1 MLLDEVASQT
11 EEFHTQG
18 HTYPFPSSK
27 LSIEFSVLDNAR
39 NFLLFLANLI
49 NFRKNYIH
57 SFSSKDRL
65 LIEWTLKYRE
75 HVSFC
80 S

>member
-18 HTYPFPSSK
+18 NTYPFPSSK

-39 NFLLFLANLI
+39 SLFCY
-49 NFRKNYIH
+49 F
-57 SFSSKDRL
+57 
-65 LIEWTLKYRE
+65 
-75 HVSFC
+75 
-80 S
+80 